1 MKLFT
6 FYKRLLTFE
15 KYPLF
20 RTANFKHMLLNIF
33 VISLLISLPNII
45 ALFQSANAAA
55 GLADIES
62 EIPEFSII
70 DDQYVGEDETVSING
85 NDILFSSEVATDSI
99 EDRNVLIGFVKDGIY
114 IRDVQNTGFDYSYLG
129 DVKDDEGLKTFIS
142 QQSSSLYFY
151 VSVYVVIFLLVI
163 MFFSVIFMSVIAY
176 LFHTSSVLLKRKSRF
191 MNWYKFISFAT
202 AFILLPMALIEL
214 LSGSMFWS
222 LYLLTLPFYIHY
234 FRKLPVMKT

>member
-33 VISLLISLPNII
+33 VISLLIALPNII

-62 EIPEFSII
+62 EIPEFSIV
-70 DDQYVGEDETVSING
+70 DGQYVGEDETVSIKG
-85 NDILFSSEVATDSI
+85 NDVLFSSEVATDSV

-114 IRDVQNTGFDYSYLG
+114 IRDVQNTGFDYSYIG

-151 VSVYVVIFLLVI
+151 VSVYVVFFIFVV
-163 MFFSVIFMSVIAY
+163 MFFSVIFMSILAY

-202 AFILLPMALIEL
+202 AFILLPMALVEL
-214 LSGSMFWS
+214 LSGSMLWS